1 MSDVYAF
8 YMIRTGPADFGKILK
23 LGFLSVESVHVDF
36 IRGLGV
42 GGMLRFGGFCRK
54 GEYRQ

>member
-1 MSDVYAF
+1 
-8 YMIRTGPADFGKILK
+8 MIRTGPADFGKILK